1 MAIMN
6 RAKLCRAVIGGL
18 GLLFL
23 QMNST
28 ALLAADDVPLSPAA
42 GTEMGT
48 DILTAGTGMEGVK
61 PPDSGNI
68 DFTVPPGA
76 RIVQVILYWEG
87 YMLAPDLPVLPAG
100 GGDAEITVNS
110 VDITGTLLTK
120 GFSIG
125 SEFAS
130 YAYRD
135 DITTL
140 VENTVGL
147 GPGSKTLTITNMD
160 FDDVNDG
167 AGVMVILDDG
177 TDQAEIGL
185 LEGNDFAY
193 ISGAN
198 LDRQT
203 TVAQTFNFTPSA
215 DERTVNIEL
224 MFASVTG
231 DASGGGDRP
240 SAIDVTIGAAPPQTF
255 NNLLDSVDGDEWD
268 SVTLSSLTV
277 PAAVSSITVQAFS
290 EDRLA
295 TGQNPASFHWIS
307 AGLAV
312 TPPPPP
318 EIAQGRM
325 TGGGK
330 IKDNGI
336 VVKTSFTVHC
346 DITLSNNIQINWKDQ
361 GNNRWHLKKPI
372 TSAVCTDDPEIT
384 QPPPAAPLDTFV
396 GEAVGKLNGVSG
408 SHLKFTFVDGGEPGR
423 NVDSMAVTIWAPGD
437 NPETDDPVL
446 EASGQLKKGN
456 YQAHYDQPHK

>member
-1 MAIMN
+1 MEIRN
-6 RAKLCRAVIGGL
+6 KSKLCRAVIGGL

-42 GTEMGT
+42 GTAMGT
-48 DILTAGTGMEGVK
+48 DILTAGTGMEAIA
-61 PPDSGNI
+61 SGDI

-76 RIVQVILYWEG
+76 TIVQVILYWEG

-147 GPGSKTLTITNMD
+147 GPGSKTLTITNMT

-215 DERTVNIEL
+215 DERTVDVEL

-268 SVTLSSLTV
+268 SVTLSDLTV

-295 TGQNPASFHWIS
+295 TGRNPASFHWIS

-318 EIAQGRM
+318 PGGEGCTPGFYKNLKKHIKAWGGISPSDPFSDWFDDAFPGKSLDRVLR
-325 TGGGK
+325 TGGGGLK
-330 IKDNGI
+330 ALGRHTVAALLNANNG
-336 VVKTSFTVHC
+336 
-346 DITLSNNIQINWKDQ
+346 DI
-361 GNNRWHLKKPI
+361 
-372 TSAVCTDDPEIT
+372 
-384 QPPPAAPLDTFV
+384 
-396 GEAVGKLNGVSG
+396 
-408 SHLKFTFVDGGEPGR
+408 
-423 NVDSMAVTIWAPGD
+423 
-437 NPETDDPVL
+437 
-446 EASGQLKKGN
+446 ASGMTVSEV
-456 YQAHYDQPHK
+456 QAAFNDVYPGTKAEYTAQKNIFASANESGCPINGKRWASSYEVGPN

>member
-1 MAIMN
+1 MEIRN
-6 RAKLCRAVIGGL
+6 KSKLCRAVIGGL

-42 GTEMGT
+42 GTAMGT
-48 DILTAGTGMEGVK
+48 DILTAGTGMENIV
-61 PPDSGNI
+61 SGNI
-68 DFTVPPGA
+68 DFTVPTGA
-76 RIVQVILYWEG
+76 TIVQVILYWEG

-100 GGDAEITVNS
+100 GGDAEITVNGT
-110 VDITGTLLTK
+110 DITGTLLTK

-125 SEFAS
+125 SSFAS
-130 YAYRD
+130 YAYRH
-135 DITTL
+135 DITDV
-140 VENTVGL
+140 VEDKVGL
-147 GPGSKTLTITNMD
+147 GPGSKTLTITNMV

-198 LDRQT
+198 TDRQT

-215 DERTVNIEL
+215 DERTVDVEL

-240 SAIDVTIGAAPPQTF
+240 SAIDVTIGAATQTF

-268 SVTLSSLTV
+268 SVTLSDLTV

-290 EDRLA
+290 VDRLA

-312 TPPPPP
+312 TPTPPP

-330 IKDNGI
+330 IRDNGV

-361 GNNRWHLKKPI
+361 GNNRWHLTKPI
-372 TSAVCTDDPEIT
+372 TSAICTDDPEIS
-384 QPPPAAPLDTFV
+384 QPPPAAPLDTFI
-396 GEAVGKLNGVSG
+396 GEAVGKLNGKKG

-423 NVDSMAVTIWAPGD
+423 DVDSMAVTIWAPGD
-437 NPETDDPVL
+437 DPETDDPVL
-446 EASGQLKKGN
+446 EASGQLIRGN